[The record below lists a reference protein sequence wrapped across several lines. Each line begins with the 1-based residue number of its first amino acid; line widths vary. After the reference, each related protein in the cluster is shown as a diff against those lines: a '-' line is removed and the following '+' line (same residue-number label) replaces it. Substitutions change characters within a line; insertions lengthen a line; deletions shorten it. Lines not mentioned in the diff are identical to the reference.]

1 MKYKFS
7 EPKEKR
13 SYYFFRD
20 LAKGLMRFRYDLR
33 YEGVENL
40 PQEGGFIVAA
50 NHITFIDPVMIM
62 AGCPRQCHF
71 MAKSELFTKPVFGDF
86 LAYMN
91 AFPVRRESSDA
102 TALNFAQKI
111 INNGWILGI
120 FPEGA
125 RSKDMKPKRARN
137 GAAYLA
143 YKTGA
148 DVVPVSLF
156 RVPDK
161 NPLRPIVSI
170 RFGERIRNE
179 EFGFTDAYSPK
190 VIREAAKRI
199 MGDIVSL
206 WEKGHIPIDK

>member
-1 MKYKFS
+1 
-7 EPKEKR
+7 
-13 SYYFFRD
+13 
-20 LAKGLMRFRYDLR
+20 
-33 YEGVENL
+33 
-40 PQEGGFIVAA
+40 
-50 NHITFIDPVMIM
+50 
-62 AGCPRQCHF
+62 
-71 MAKSELFTKPVFGDF
+71 
-86 LAYMN
+86 
-91 AFPVRRESSDA
+91 
-102 TALNFAQKI
+102 
-111 INNGWILGI
+111 
-120 FPEGA
+120 
-125 RSKDMKPKRARN
+125 MKPKRARN